1 MHIPDGVMDGRTA
14 VATMAL
20 SAAGLS
26 LALRHTRLHLPPQ
39 RVPLMGLAGAFV
51 FSAQMLNFPVVGGA
65 SGHLVGSVL
74 TAVLLG
80 PSAAVV
86 VISAVLIVQ
95 CLMFNDGGVT
105 ALGANVFNMAII
117 SAAGGYAVYDGVGRV
132 FRGRRGQ
139 VLAASFAAW
148 CGTVLGAVACAGE
161 IAMSGATTWSKVLPA
176 MAGVHMFIGVGEGVL
191 TGIVLVAI
199 GQLRPE
205 LLPDRDTAGSSR
217 RYAVLAAY
225 GLLISLGF
233 ALFVA
238 PVASQSPDALE
249 RIVGAQGFATAFTGR
264 PALAAPIPDYRMPGL
279 GSATTATSVAG
290 AIGTVVVFC
299 VSLVLARV
307 LVPGVRRR
315 GARVVSPLD

>member
-1 MHIPDGVMDGRTA
+1 MHIPDGVIDGRTA
-14 VATMAL
+14 VATVAL
-20 SAAGLS
+20 SAVGLS
-26 LALRHTRLHLPPQ
+26 LALRHARLHLPSR
-39 RVPLMGLAGAFV
+39 RVPLMGLAAAFV

-105 ALGANVFNMAII
+105 ALGANVFNMAIVG
-117 SAAGGYAVYDGVGRV
+117 AVGGYAVYALVRSV

-148 CGTVLGAVACAGE
+148 CATVLAAVACAGE
-161 IAMSGATTWSKVLPA
+161 IAMAGETTWPKVLPA
-176 MAGVHMFIGVGEGVL
+176 MAGVHMFIGVVEAVV

-205 LLPDRDTAGSSR
+205 LLRDVDTAGSSR
-217 RYAVLAAY
+217 RYALVAAY

-238 PVASQSPDALE
+238 PVACQSPDVLE
-249 RIVGAQGFATAFTGR
+249 RIIGSQGFAAAFTGR

-279 GSATTATSVAG
+279 DSATVATSVAG

-299 VSLVLARV
+299 VSLVLARI
-307 LVPGVRRR
+307 LVPGARSR
-315 GARVVSPLD
+315 GTRAASPLH

>member
-1 MHIPDGVMDGRTA
+1 
-14 VATMAL
+14 
-20 SAAGLS
+20 
-26 LALRHTRLHLPPQ
+26 
-39 RVPLMGLAGAFV
+39 MGLAAAFV
-51 FSAQMLNFPVVGGA
+51 FSAQMLNFPIVGGA

-86 VISAVLIVQ
+86 VISTVLIVQ

-105 ALGANVFNMAII
+105 ALGANVFNMAIVGG
-117 SAAGGYAVYDGVGRV
+117 AGGYAVYAGMCKV

-148 CGTVLGAVACAGE
+148 CATVLAAVACAGE
-161 IAMSGATTWSKVLPA
+161 ITMAGQMTWSKVLPA
-176 MAGVHMFIGVGEGVL
+176 MAGAHMLIGIGEGVL

-205 LLPDRDTAGSSR
+205 LLPDWDPAGSPSG
-217 RYAVLAAY
+217 YAVAAAY
-225 GLLISLGF
+225 GLLIALGF

-249 RIVGAQGFATAFTGR
+249 RIVAVQGLAAAFGGR

-279 GSATTATSVAG
+279 GSATVATSVAG
-290 AIGTVVVFC
+290 AIGTVVVFF
-299 VSLVLARV
+299 VSLVLARI
-307 LVPGVRRR
+307 LVPGSERR
-315 GARVVSPLD
+315 GARATSPIDRDPAHAP